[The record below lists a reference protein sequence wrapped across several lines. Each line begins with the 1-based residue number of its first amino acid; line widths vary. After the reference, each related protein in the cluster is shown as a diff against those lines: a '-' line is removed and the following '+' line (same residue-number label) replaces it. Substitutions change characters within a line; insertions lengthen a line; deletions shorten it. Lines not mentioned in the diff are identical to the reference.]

1 MAKPLRENPTG
12 IFSLM
17 LTPYNED
24 KTVDWATYEEYCD
37 WQVEQGV
44 EHLFAV
50 CGSSEMTALTL
61 DERLKL
67 ATLTAKHKGDTTIVA
82 SANIEPSWFAQVEEV
97 KKMSQT
103 GVDGI
108 VFTTKGFGGEFNE
121 DRLVNYIGELCQY
134 TDLPVFMYEFPGFQ
148 PHLISGKVYG
158 RLVRE
163 CGIMGIKDTTCTME
177 GIGAKIEE
185 KGESCLIQA
194 NMPFL
199 FDAYKAGARGVMA
212 TPTACGGAF
221 FQRFHEAFMSGD
233 MALAEQRFNEITLLD
248 CAIDSGFNVSA
259 KYLVQ
264 LQGVKNFRAINRY
277 DVKLSGARL
286 RSLESFHSWCVAN
299 GLMK

>member
-24 KTVDWATYEEYCD
+24 KTIDWATYEEYCD

-61 DERLKL
+61 EERLKL

-82 SANIEPSWFAQVEEV
+82 SANIEPSWFAQVEEI

-103 GVDGI
+103 GVDG
-108 VFTTKGFGGEFNE
+108 VVLTTKGFGGEFNE
-121 DRLVNYIGELCQY
+121 ERLVNYIGELCQY

-158 RLVRE
+158 RLVKE

-177 GIGAKIEE
+177 GIGPKIDE
-185 KGESCLIQA
+185 KGDSCIIQA

-199 FDAYKAGARGVMA
+199 FEAYKAGARGVMA

-221 FQRFHEAFMSGD
+221 FQRFHEAFVSGD
-233 MALAEQRFNEITLLD
+233 MALAEQRYNEITLLD

-264 LQGVKNFRAINRY
+264 LQGVKNFKATNRY
-277 DVKLSGARL
+277 DVTLSSGRMQ
-286 RSLESFHSWCVAN
+286 SLKSFHNWAVAN
-299 GLMK
+299 DLMK

>member
-24 KTVDWATYEEYCD
+24 KTIDWATYEEYCD

-50 CGSSEMTALTL
+50 CGSSEMANLTL
-61 DERLKL
+61 EERLKL

-82 SANIEPSWFAQVEEV
+82 TANMEPSWFAQVEEV
-97 KKMSQT
+97 KRMSQT

-108 VFTTKGFGGEFNE
+108 VFTTKGMGGHDE
-121 DRLVNYIGELCQY
+121 DRLVSYIGELCQY
-134 TDLPVFMYEFPGFQ
+134 TDLPVFMYEFPGLS
-148 PHLISGKVYG
+148 PHIISGNAYG
-158 RLVRE
+158 RLVKE

-177 GIGAKIEE
+177 GIGAQLEQ
-185 KGESCLIQA
+185 KGDSRIIPA
-194 NMPFL
+194 TMPVL
-199 FDAYKAGARGVMA
+199 FEAYKAGARGVMA

-248 CAIDSGFNVSA
+248 NAIDSGFNNSA

-264 LQGVKNFRAINRY
+264 LQGVKNFKPINRSPNT
-277 DVKLSGARL
+277 LSGARME
-286 RSLESFHSWCVAN
+286 SIKSFHSWCVAN

>member
-1 MAKPLRENPTG
+1 MKNLNEYYEG

-24 KTVDWATYEEYCD
+24 LTIDYKTYEEYCD
-37 WQVEQGV
+37 WQVSQGV

-50 CGSSEMTALTL
+50 CGSSEMGDMTL

-67 ATLTAKHKGDTTIVA
+67 AGLTAKHKGDLTIVA
-82 SANIEPSWFAQVEEV
+82 TANMEKTTEARIEEV

-108 VFTTKGFGGEFNE
+108 VLTTMGLGDKPDELIE
-121 DRLVNYIGELCQY
+121 EIGKLKNA
-134 TDLPVFMYEFPGFQ
+134 TDLPVFMYEFPGLH
-148 PHLISGKVYG
+148 PHLISGETYG

-163 CGIMGIKDTTCTME
+163 VGIKGIKDTTSTRE
-177 GIGAKIEE
+177 GIEAKL
-185 KGESCLIQA
+185 KVRGDSNVIQA

-199 FDAYKAGARGVMA
+199 WEAYKMGSRGVMA

-221 FQRFHEAFMSGD
+221 FQRFHEAFVAGD
-233 MALAEQRFNEITLLD
+233 MGTARRRYEEIILLD
-248 CAIDSGFNVSA
+248 HAIDSGFNCSA

-264 LQGVKNFRAINRY
+264 LQGVKGFRVLNRGKQ
-277 DVKLSGARL
+277 VLSPGRYESL
-286 RSLESFHSWCVAN
+286 RAFYTYCVSM